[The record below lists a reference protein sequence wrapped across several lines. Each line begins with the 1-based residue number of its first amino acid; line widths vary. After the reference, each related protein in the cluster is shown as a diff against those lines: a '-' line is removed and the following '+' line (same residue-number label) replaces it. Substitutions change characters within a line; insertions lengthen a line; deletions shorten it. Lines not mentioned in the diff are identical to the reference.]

1 MKGHGD
7 AHMEKMN
14 IERHI
19 DSLIHE
25 TLDEVA
31 LYLQDQHEK
40 NIYREKEYGQPRSYI
55 AKLLWWNPHK
65 KISKRLYNL
74 FHLKAVMEEAYKF
87 SYDVYRKKEYAKC
100 FFGKYNRISD
110 LEQVYLLM
118 QDNDSRIIF
127 DYIVKSRVAYIVI
140 GEEAIVLYPLKM
152 IENLKGS
159 TKDGGV
165 GKKTGKNRYKIKKYL
180 IETTFDL
187 LTGTW
192 IEGQYHYTDICI
204 PNNGDVVI
212 SCGAFMGETTIW
224 FADRVGR
231 NGKVYSFEPT
241 EYTYEV
247 ALRNVI
253 NNSLQ
258 DVVTMVQCGVWDED
272 TDLEINVSKGLAE
285 KSCNSITS
293 GGGEKIK
300 VTKIDTYIK
309 ENDIN
314 KVDFIKMD
322 IEGAEMK
329 ALIGASKTI
338 KRYKPQLAICV
349 YHKSDDLFEIP
360 IFISD
365 LVPEYKFYL
374 SQKNSYETI
383 IFAKK

>member
-1 MKGHGD
+1 
-7 AHMEKMN
+7 MEKMN

-19 DSLIHE
+19 DSLINE

-31 LYLQDQHEK
+31 LYLHSQHEK
-40 NIYREKEYGQPRSYI
+40 NIYRENEYGQPRSYI
-55 AKLLWWNPHK
+55 AKLLWWNPYK

-87 SYDVYRKKEYAKC
+87 SYDVYRKKEYVKC
-100 FFGKYNRISD
+100 FLGKDNKISD

-118 QDNDSRIIF
+118 QDNDSRTIF
-127 DYIVKSRVAYIVI
+127 DYIIKSRVAYIVL

-159 TKDGGV
+159 TKDGTLGT
-165 GKKTGKNRYKIKKYL
+165 KIGKNRYKIKGYL

-224 FADRVGR
+224 FADKVGR

-241 EYTYEV
+241 EYTYNV
-247 ALRNVI
+247 AIRNVI

-272 TDLEINVSKGLAE
+272 TDLEINVSKGLEE
-285 KSCNSITS
+285 KSCNSIT
-293 GGGEKIK
+293 GGGVGEKIK
-300 VTKIDTYIK
+300 AIKIDTYVK
-309 ENDIN
+309 RNNIN

-329 ALIGASKTI
+329 ALIGASNTI

-349 YHKSDDLFEIP
+349 YHKSDDLIEIP
-360 IFISD
+360 IFISG

-374 SQKNSYETI
+374 SQKNAYETI
-383 IFAKK
+383 IFAKI

>member
-1 MKGHGD
+1 
-7 AHMEKMN
+7 MN
-14 IERHI
+14 IGRERHM
-19 DSLIHE
+19 DSLINE
-25 TLDEVA
+25 TLKEVD
-31 LYLQDQHEK
+31 LYLQSQHEK

-55 AKLLWWNPHK
+55 AKLLWWNTHK

-74 FHLKAVMEEAYKF
+74 FHLKEVMDEAYKF

-100 FFGKYNRISD
+100 FFGKDNKIND

-118 QDNDSRIIF
+118 QDNDSRTIF
-127 DYIVKSRVAYIVI
+127 DYIIKSRVAYVVI
-140 GEEAIVLYPLKM
+140 GEEAIELYPLKM

-159 TKDGGV
+159 TKDGNFGT
-165 GKKTGKNRYKIKKYL
+165 KIEKNRYKINGYL
-180 IETTFDL
+180 IETTFEL

-204 PNNGDVVI
+204 PNSGDVVI

-224 FADRVGR
+224 FADKVGR

-241 EYTYEV
+241 EYTYNV
-247 ALRNVI
+247 AFRNII

-258 DVVTMVQCGVWDED
+258 DVVTMEQCGVWDED
-272 TDLEINVSKGLAE
+272 TDLEINVSKGLEE
-285 KSCNSITS
+285 KSCNCITS
-293 GGGEKIK
+293 DGIGEKIK
-300 VTKIDTYIK
+300 ATKIDTYVK
-309 ENDIN
+309 QNNIN

-322 IEGAEMK
+322 IEGAEMR
-329 ALIGASKTI
+329 ALIGASNTI

-349 YHKSDDLFEIP
+349 YHKSDDLIEIP
-360 IFISD
+360 TFISD

-374 SQKNSYETI
+374 SQKNAYETI